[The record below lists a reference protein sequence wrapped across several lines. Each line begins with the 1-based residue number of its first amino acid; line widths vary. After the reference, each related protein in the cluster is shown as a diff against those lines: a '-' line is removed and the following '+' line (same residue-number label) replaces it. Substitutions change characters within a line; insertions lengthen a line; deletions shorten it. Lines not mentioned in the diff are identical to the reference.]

1 MSANLGK
8 KFESIFRKDWGNC
21 FPGTFL
27 YRLPDQVSGYKQTST
42 NPCDFLAFNN
52 GILWMLEC
60 KETQEGTINFAKI
73 PQLDRLKDYIG
84 LENVEQF
91 IIVWYSNHDKVIACP
106 ASEAL
111 KMKADGKKLEEALQ
125 NVELTYKELVA
136 ISNDMLAPLFNPI
149 NELVAKINATVNALS
164 IDQIRDYI
172 LQLQLK
178 AFEISE
184 TKEKA
189 ALKAELADTLQK
201 EKFAT
206 SFNGFDG
213 SAAVK
218 DKLALIETAP
228 ELVSETLY
236 NLVANL
242 LKTKVDQLHRL
253 VDALKSILMSRMQE
267 NKFMNITTG
276 QPGEKTYLTE

>member
-8 KFESIFRKDWGNC
+8 KFESIFKKDWGNC

-27 YRLPDQVSGYKQTST
+27 YRLPDQVSGYKQTSA

-111 KMKADGKKLEEALQ
+111 KMKADGKKSISLKMLQ
-125 NVELTYKELVA
+125 DKSYNIIEIPSKKLRVFME
-136 ISNDMLAPLFNPI
+136 S
-149 NELVAKINATVNALS
+149 
-164 IDQIRDYI
+164 DY
-172 LQLQLK
+172 
-178 AFEISE
+178 
-184 TKEKA
+184 
-189 ALKAELADTLQK
+189 
-201 EKFAT
+201 
-206 SFNGFDG
+206 
-213 SAAVK
+213 
-218 DKLALIETAP
+218 
-228 ELVSETLY
+228 
-236 NLVANL
+236 
-242 LKTKVDQLHRL
+242 
-253 VDALKSILMSRMQE
+253 
-267 NKFMNITTG
+267 
-276 QPGEKTYLTE
+276 TYLVKQVKGD